1 MRAVHARRSGVRRL
15 LAGLIVCMSATV
27 ARGNEQTASC
37 GSRFIAVGESMQAV
51 LDKCGPPTE
60 TFVAPPPAPPP
71 PWSRRPWR
79 FTVVEYW
86 TYDFGPFPL
95 VRHLPPPHPL
105 LTIPAPRCHHR
116 PPKPRPL

>member
-71 PWSRRPWR
+71 PRAPRRR
-79 FTVVEYW
+79 RHIVVGDL
-86 TYDFGPFPL
+86 TSDFGPHKPGG
-95 VRHLPPPHPL
+95 HLRL
-105 LTIPAPRCHHR
+105 R
-116 PPKPRPL
+116 PPV